1 MLQFKVKCVI
11 KNPLVSTYSVVLQS
25 IDDNYMIVIP
35 VGPFEA
41 EAIYTHLVNIRS
53 SRPMTHDLIGNILSQ
68 LGDVKLIRMCIDSIK
83 DGIFTAKLEMEHGEK
98 LLEIDCRPS
107 DGIAL
112 SLRSN
117 TPIYVDGDLARRKNC
132 ISRGCLSEREK
143 ILLEQLMMDQEITY
157 L

>member
-11 KNPLVSTYSVVLQS
+11 KDPLVSTYSVVLQS

-35 VGPFEA
+35 IGPFEA
-41 EAIYTHLVNIRS
+41 EAIYTRLVNIRS
-53 SRPMTHDLIGNILSQ
+53 SRPMTHDLMGNILSQ

-83 DGIFTAKLEMEHGEK
+83 DGIFTAKLEMEHGGK
-98 LLEIDCRPS
+98 PLRIDCRPS

-117 TPIYVDGDLARRKNC
+117 TPIYVEEDLAKRKNC
-132 ISRGCLSEREK
+132 VSKRCLSDREK
-143 ILLEQLMMDQEITY
+143 VLIEQLMMDQEMTY